1 MDLIDDI
8 AAMFSNAAWHAA
20 YTRMRWGKGKSAAAT
35 KDEFEARYK
44 YIVDSGELSERLC
57 THLKWMTW
65 NAAWFTANTRAGNH
79 QDAAKDKVGFE
90 RHARA
95 VLGDIHRGV
104 SLGGWLLLQRWMCAG
119 VFSGVSERDA
129 WDEFSL
135 CAHLGRELAERRII
149 AWRDSWIS
157 RYERKRM
164 HLCMLACI
172 QACLHVPASRH
183 TLCRVHPACKQY
195 VSCRPCARVLHLR
208 ARIHNSDDFVELAQT
223 GFNAVRLPLG
233 YWCVEGLE
241 AVGLSYEPFVGPCM
255 RYLDL
260 AVEWCRE
267 LGLRL
272 VLDLHAAPG
281 FQNKKETCGR
291 ADEGWEAW
299 TWNTEATVGVL
310 ALLASHY
317 TQRGWAGVV
326 RGISVLH
333 APSTD
338 IPISDLVGFY
348 CNAYSAL
355 RRGGMAESAVAIHFP
370 VHYRS
375 LERLRELGFP
385 HNEMQNVILDL
396 QLYHT
401 KGDKWLSYKTQQHL
415 EAAQDPASHTP
426 GLPHVLAAGCEVCVS
441 EWNLQLPFAD
451 IR

>member
-1 MDLIDDI
+1 
-8 AAMFSNAAWHAA
+8 
-20 YTRMRWGKGKSAAAT
+20 
-35 KDEFEARYK
+35 
-44 YIVDSGELSERLC
+44 
-57 THLKWMTW
+57 
-65 NAAWFTANTRAGNH
+65 
-79 QDAAKDKVGFE
+79 
-90 RHARA
+90 
-95 VLGDIHRGV
+95 
-104 SLGGWLLLQRWMCAG
+104 MC
-119 VFSGVSERDA
+119 
-129 WDEFSL
+129 
-135 CAHLGRELAERRII
+135 
-149 AWRDSWIS
+149 
-157 RYERKRM
+157 
-164 HLCMLACI
+164 
-172 QACLHVPASRH
+172 
-183 TLCRVHPACKQY
+183 
-195 VSCRPCARVLHLR
+195 VLHLR

-233 YWCVEGLE
+233 YWCMEGLE
-241 AVGLSYEPFVGPCM
+241 ALGLSYEPFVGPCM

-441 EWNLQLPFAD
+441 EWNLQQPFAD
-451 IR
+451 MR